1 LQFCL
6 KTLSDLTTFSH
17 IPFFQVCVSQCPEKT
32 FSGFALASQGQ
43 DTIAKSMMKTYC
55 GPITEERWNRKS
67 ASDLI
72 KQGSMLSI

>member
-1 LQFCL
+1 
-6 KTLSDLTTFSH
+6 
-17 IPFFQVCVSQCPEKT
+17 VSQCPEKT

-67 ASDLI
+67 ALDLI